1 MGDQEAIKVAILWH
15 MHQPNYQ
22 EPWSNS
28 LVMPWVRLHA
38 LKDYLDMPLLAAKHD
53 NVKVTFNLVPSLLEQ
68 LQIYLDG
75 GSDRYLDLS
84 RLDAGQLSP
93 AEQKEIVE
101 SLFCGNPHE
110 LIEPYPRYR
119 ELYYQAGAGSGAVQT
134 DFSESDYRDIQVWSN
149 LSWIDPMFRSE
160 EPIRRLF
167 EKGRDFTE
175 EEKQELLNWQVK
187 LIRRIVP
194 AYRDLYQK
202 GKIDISFTPFYHP
215 ILPLLCD
222 TDIALEAMPGATLPR
237 DRFQHPED
245 AEYQIK
251 KSVEMFADLFGGQLE
266 GMWPSEG
273 SVSEEVLELI
283 YRHGV
288 KWVATDEEILTH
300 SLAKSNMDP
309 NGHPIHAVYQYGSGI
324 RLMFRDHALS
334 DRVGFV
340 YSGWEPERAAD
351 DFISHLLQI
360 RSRYQGQLDHRVI
373 PVILDGE
380 NAWEFYRNDG
390 HDFLNALYERLGR
403 QPQIETVFM
412 REAASLEAEP
422 LPRLFAGSWIN
433 HNFRIW
439 IGHPED
445 NAAWDLLSSARER
458 LVSFQAENQD
468 FDPQK
473 IETAWK
479 QIYVAEG
486 SDWCWWYG
494 DEHRGKYNA
503 QFDSLFRRHLQAVY
517 EILGLEVP
525 LGLLK
530 PIHGGGMATAVVN
543 PTSMLTAQ
551 VDGRLTH
558 YYEWTGAGYFDCL
571 KAGGSMHRVDRLVSS
586 LQFAYDHDRI
596 YIRLDFANRKSIKS
610 IERLKVKFCFY
621 TPEPVIIELA
631 ASKDSFAGVEPGRY
645 QFALDDILE
654 LALERSAIW
663 PKGFGSA
670 AMTVSLFMDDQALES
685 WPEDEPIKLDIPEKG
700 YELFWPA

>member
-1 MGDQEAIKVAILWH
+1 MGNKDAIKVAILWH

-38 LKDYLDMPLLAAKHD
+38 LKDYLDMPLLAVGHE
-53 NVKVTFNLVPSLLEQ
+53 NVKVTFNLVPCLLEQ
-68 LQIYLDG
+68 FQVYLDG

-84 RLDAGQLSP
+84 RLPAGELSK
-93 AEQKEIVE
+93 EEKTEIVE
-101 SLFCGNPHE
+101 SLFCGHPPE
-110 LIEPYPRYR
+110 LIEPYRRYR
-119 ELYYQAGAGSGAVQT
+119 ELYYQSGAGPGGIQT
-134 DFSESDYRDIQVWSN
+134 SLSESDFRDIQVWSN
-149 LSWIDPMFRSE
+149 LSWIDPMFRRE
-160 EPIRRLF
+160 EPIRQLF
-167 EKGRDFTE
+167 DKGRDFTE
-175 EEKQELLNWQVK
+175 EEKQRLLDWQIEL
-187 LIRRIVP
+187 ISRIVP
-194 AYRDLYQK
+194 TYRDLFEQ
-202 GKIDISFTPFYHP
+202 GQIDISFTPYYHP

-222 TDIALEAMPGATLPR
+222 SDIALEAMPGATLPR
-237 DRFQHPED
+237 DCFRHPED
-245 AEYQIK
+245 AEHQVK

-283 YRHGV
+283 HRHGV
-288 KWVATDEEILTH
+288 RWVATDEGILAH
-300 SLAKSNMDP
+300 SLAKSNMDQA
-309 NGHPIHAVYQYGSGI
+309 GHPIHATYQYGSGI
-324 RLMFRDHALS
+324 RLLFRDRALS

-351 DFISHLLQI
+351 DFIDHLLRIKSQH
-360 RSRYQGQLDHRVI
+360 QGQLDARVI
-373 PVILDGE
+373 SVILDGE
-380 NAWEFYRNDG
+380 NAWEYFRNDG
-390 HDFLNALYERLGR
+390 HDFLNALYERLGSH
-403 QPQIETVFM
+403 PEIETVFM
-412 REAASLEAEP
+412 REAASLEAET
-422 LPRLFAGSWIN
+422 LPRIFAGSWIN

-445 NAAWDLLSSARER
+445 NAAWDLLSSAREQ
-458 LVSFQAENQD
+458 LVSFEAENPE
-468 FDPQK
+468 FDAHK
-473 IETAWK
+473 IEAAWK

-517 EILGLEVP
+517 EILVLEVP
-525 LGLLK
+525 LDLLS
-530 PIHGGGMATAVVN
+530 PIYGGGMATAVVN

-551 VDGRLTH
+551 IDGRLTH

-596 YIRLDFANRKSIKS
+596 YIRLDFANRKGIKS

-631 ASKDSFAGVEPGRY
+631 ASETGFAGVEPGRY
-645 QFALDDILE
+645 RFALDDILE

-663 PKGFGSA
+663 PCGYGSTA
-670 AMTVSLFMDDQALES
+670 ITVSLFMDDQALES
-685 WPEDEPIKLDIPEKG
+685 WPENEPIKFDVPEKG
-700 YELFWPA
+700 SELFWPT